1 MNRTVIIYTVLAVVL
16 GGAGYGITQI
26 NLSNEVTVIE
36 QKKCDAEC
44 LEARE
49 RENRK
54 KYFTNSLKD
63 LDVND
68 GKGF

>member
-1 MNRTVIIYTVLAVVL
+1 MNRTVIIYSVLAVVL
-16 GGAGYGITQI
+16 GGAGYGVTQV

-36 QKKCDAEC
+36 QEKCDAQC
-44 LEARE
+44 LADRE

-54 KYFTNSLKD
+54 KYFTNGLED

>member
-1 MNRTVIIYTVLAVVL
+1 MNRTVIIYTALAVVL
-16 GGAGYGITQI
+16 GGASYGITQV
-26 NLSNEVTVIE
+26 NLNNEVTVIE
-36 QKKCDAEC
+36 QEKCDVEC
-44 LEARE
+44 LADRE

-54 KYFTNSLKD
+54 KYFTNGLKE